1 MQRNYKLWEGEQVK
15 MSRNLYLRVL
25 QRIVYFSLMICSIVM
40 RNFVENFLG
49 FKIGRLNL
57 DKNLIEHKQD
67 GWVSDFFLS
76 DRGKCLHYLAQNS
89 YTQNLRSKAS
99 RV

>member
-15 MSRNLYLRVL
+15 MSRNLYLRAM

-40 RNFVENFLG
+40 RKFVERFLG
-49 FKIGRLNL
+49 FQIGRLNL

-67 GWVSDFFLS
+67 GWVSNFSFGRESACTKVATPQLS
-76 DRGKCLHYLAQNS
+76 SG
-89 YTQNLRSKAS
+89 LRQAG
-99 RV
+99 